1 MLAKAQTGSRAFC
14 LCLLSTFLHLIC
26 ALPTDIFFFFFCF
39 FRRWNTWKKNC
50 TKIDPP
56 QTFVSKFL
64 ALLFLLRS
72 FVRGSDGYTP
82 QVLEHRSEWD
92 ARAGVGVHR
101 RDRECRTRI
110 GGEEL
115 SDEKKTKKN

>member
-1 MLAKAQTGSRAFC
+1 MEHVEEKLHKDRPTTNVRLEISR
-14 LCLLSTFLHLIC
+14 
-26 ALPTDIFFFFFCF
+26 P
-39 FRRWNTWKKNC
+39 
-50 TKIDPP
+50 
-56 QTFVSKFL
+56 
-64 ALLFLLRS
+64 LFLLRS